1 MENYHNHQTAVSLC
15 NLNVWRR
22 LQIGSLLLLL
32 LKFCF
37 HEMFSLSDLRSFVRI
52 VNILIFATCFIRHE
66 FRVVCLLRPNRAC
79 IKRCNEEP
87 LSSILEQLKSQRED

>member
-66 FRVVCLLRPNRAC
+66 FRVVCLL
-79 IKRCNEEP
+79 KDQTEHV
-87 LSSILEQLKSQRED
+87 SSVVTRNH